1 MTATDQ
7 AASRK
12 LLHEAMSLH
21 RAGRVEVADECYA
34 RFLEVEPQ
42 HAQALRLRGV
52 LLREQGDAGRA
63 LSLLQQAC
71 AAAPEDAEA
80 AAELGLCY
88 LATGD
93 LLRAEQALRNAV
105 HHAPDNVRALA
116 NLGALLQYR
125 GHVDAAVDCHRRA
138 LELDPDDIEVRCNLI
153 NTLLEAGR
161 GVAALAECDAA
172 LKDSPGQPLLL
183 IARGAVLCGIERYEA
198 AVADLERAL
207 KIQPADDMA
216 LINLGLA
223 RRMLGERAAAIAI
236 LRSAVRINPD
246 NARATADLANLL
258 AASGEM
264 QAALTLCEAFLAR
277 HPGECMVLTVYAYAL
292 RDAGRADEA
301 RQILDLER
309 CVRVIEPQLPAGFAD
324 LADFNAQLGQCIEN
338 DPSLALNPLGKAT
351 RLGGQTGELDL
362 DAHPAL
368 SALRDLINTAVRDS
382 AAHFRQTGLATHPM
396 MARAAERWTLR
407 VWGTVLGPG
416 GHQAPHMHPLGWLSG
431 AYYVRVPHDMQP
443 IPDAADPQLIA
454 GALEFSRPPER
465 LLVQAP
471 AEVRVVAPREGRLAL
486 FPSAFYHRTIPFT
499 SGEKRISIAFDAM
512 PLS

>member
-1 MTATDQ
+1 VNPTDQ
-7 AASRK
+7 AESRK
-12 LLHEAMSLH
+12 LLREAMSLH
-21 RAGRVEVADECYA
+21 RVGRLNEAEQYYA
-34 RFLEVEPQ
+34 AFLELEPQ
-42 HAQALRLRGV
+42 HPQALRLRGA
-52 LLREQGDAGRA
+52 LAREEGNAGAA

-71 AAAPEDAEA
+71 AAAPDDAEA

-88 LATGD
+88 LATGE
-93 LLRAEQALRNAV
+93 LLLAEKALREAV
-105 HHAPDNVRALA
+105 RLAPEHVRALA

-125 GHVDAAVDCHRRA
+125 GHVGAAADYHRRA
-138 LELDPDDIEVRCNLI
+138 LALDPDDIEVHCNLI

-161 GVAALAECDAA
+161 GAEALTECGAA
-172 LKDSPGQPLLL
+172 LKDWPGRALLL
-183 IARGAVLCGIERYEA
+183 VARGAVLCGMERYDEA
-198 AVADLERAL
+198 ILDLERAL

-223 RRMLGERAAAIAI
+223 RRMVGEHAAAIAI
-236 LRSAVRINPD
+236 LRTAVRINPD

-258 AASGEM
+258 AAHG
-264 QAALTLCEAFLAR
+264 QTGAALSLCETFLAR
-277 HPGECMVLTVYAYAL
+277 HPGECLVLTVYAYAL

-309 CVRVIEPQLPAGFAD
+309 CVRVIEPAVPAGFAD
-324 LADFNAQLGQCIEN
+324 FADFNAQLAQCIEN
-338 DPSLALNPLGKAT
+338 DPSLLLNPLGKAT

-368 SALRDLINTAVRDS
+368 SALRELINTAVRDS
-382 AAHFRQTGLATHPM
+382 ADYFRRTGLATHPM
-396 MARAAERWTLR
+396 MARAADRWTLR

-431 AYYVRVPHDMQP
+431 AYYVRIPPDMQP
-443 IPDAADPQLIA
+443 LADARDPELIP

-471 AEVRVVAPREGRLAL
+471 AEVRVVTPVEGRLAL

-499 SGEKRISIAFDAM
+499 SDEKRISIAFDAM
-512 PLS
+512 PVR

>member
-21 RAGRVEVADECYA
+21 RAGRIEAADECYA
-34 RFLEVEPQ
+34 RFLAVEPQ

-52 LLREQGDAGRA
+52 LLREQGDAGTA
-63 LSLLQQAC
+63 LALLQRAC
-71 AAAPEDAEA
+71 AAAPDDAEA
-80 AAELGLCY
+80 AAELGLCH
-88 LATGD
+88 LATGE
-93 LLRAEQALRNAV
+93 LLQAEKTLREAV
-105 HHAPDNVRALA
+105 RLAPDHLRALA

-125 GHVDAAVDCHRRA
+125 GHVDAAAECHRRA
-138 LELDPDDIEVRCNLI
+138 LALDPGDIEVRCNLI
-153 NTLLEAGR
+153 NTLLDAGR
-161 GVAALAECDAA
+161 GDEALAESDAA
-172 LKDSPGQPLLL
+172 LKDWPGRALLL
-183 IARGAVLCGIERYEA
+183 VARGAVLTGIERYAEA
-198 AVADLERAL
+198 VQDLERAL

-223 RRMLGERAAAIAI
+223 RRMLGEHEAAISI
-236 LRSAVRINPD
+236 LQGAVRINPD

-258 AASGEM
+258 AAHDRM
-264 QAALTLCEAFLAR
+264 DAALSLCETFLGR
-277 HPGECMVLTVYAYAL
+277 HPGECLVLTVYAYAL
-292 RDAGRADEA
+292 RDAGRGEEA

-309 CVRVIEPQLPAGFAD
+309 CVRVMEPPVPAGFAD

-338 DPSLALNPLGKAT
+338 DPSLIANPLGKST

-368 SALRDLINTAVRDS
+368 SALRELINAAIRDS
-382 AAHFRQTGLATHPM
+382 AGYFRRSGLAAHPM

-431 AYYVRVPHDMQP
+431 AYYVGVPGDMQP
-443 IPDAADPQLIA
+443 IAASADADLPA
-454 GALEFSRPPER
+454 GALEFGRPPAR

-471 AEVRVVAPREGRLAL
+471 AEVRVVAPRAGRLAL

-512 PLS
+512 PAE

>member
-1 MTATDQ
+1 MPDARS
-7 AASRK
+7 ACCS
-12 LLHEAMSLH
+12 EA
-21 RAGRVEVADECYA
+21 CT
-34 RFLEVEPQ
+34 
-42 HAQALRLRGV
+42 
-52 LLREQGDAGRA
+52 
-63 LSLLQQAC
+63 
-71 AAAPEDAEA
+71 AAPEDAEA

-88 LATGD
+88 LSTGE
-93 LLRAEQALRNAV
+93 LLLAEKALREAV
-105 HHAPDNVRALA
+105 RLAPDHLRALA

-125 GHVDAAVDCHRRA
+125 GHVDAAADCHRRA
-138 LELDPDDIEVRCNLI
+138 LALDPDDIEVRCNLI

-161 GVAALAECDAA
+161 GDEALAECDAA
-172 LKDSPGQPLLL
+172 LKDSPARALLL
-183 IARGAVLCGIERYEA
+183 AARGAVLCGIGRYDEA
-198 AVADLERAL
+198 AVDLDRAL
-207 KIQPADDMA
+207 KSQPADDMA

-223 RRMLGERAAAIAI
+223 RRMLGDHDAAIAI
-236 LRSAVRINPD
+236 LRTAVRINPD

-258 AASGEM
+258 AARGQM
-264 QAALTLCEAFLAR
+264 GAALSLCESFLDR
-277 HPGECMVLTVYAYAL
+277 YPGECLVLTVYAYAL

-309 CVRVIEPQLPAGFAD
+309 CVRVIEPAVPAGFAD

-338 DPSLALNPLGKAT
+338 DPSLLLNPLGKAT

-368 SALRDLINTAVRDS
+368 SALRELINTAVRDS
-382 AAHFRQTGLATHPM
+382 AEYFRRTGLATHPM

-431 AYYVRVPHDMQP
+431 AYYVRVPRDMQATP
-443 IPDAADPQLIA
+443 GVNDPELLP

-465 LLVQAP
+465 LLVQSP
-471 AEVRVVAPREGRLAL
+471 AEVRVVAPQEGRLAL

-512 PLS
+512 PVS